1 MKILK
6 PSDRE
11 NHPELFTQMFRG
23 RACVFHERLRWPV
36 TIENGLEIDFYDR
49 ELDPTY
55 ILDLDDRGE
64 VRGSLRILPTTC
76 TTMIQR
82 EFLEFF
88 EEPVDIA
95 DPNMWEC
102 TKFCVHSGD
111 NRTSIRLLVALHD
124 LCTSSGIERIIGLY
138 ELQMERVYARLGW
151 EPERFATAK
160 PGYGNLAVGIWT
172 VEATALQRIRVNLTL
187 RNPATVGDLGAKA

>member
-6 PSDRE
+6 SSDRD
-11 NHPELFTQMFRG
+11 HCPELFTQMFRG
-23 RACVFHERLRWPV
+23 RARVFQERLQWPV
-36 TIENGLEIDFYDR
+36 SVENGLEIDFYDR
-49 ELDPTY
+49 QLDPIY
-55 ILDLDDRGE
+55 ILDLDDCGE
-64 VRGSLRILPTTC
+64 IRGSLRLLPTTC
-76 TTMIQR
+76 TTMIKR

-88 EEPVDIA
+88 DEPVDVI

-124 LCTSSGIERIIGLY
+124 LCISSGIERIVGLY

-151 EPERFATAK
+151 QPERFATAK

-172 VEATALQRIRVNLTL
+172 VEATALQRMRANLSR
-187 RNPATVGDLGAKA
+187 RNPATVDDLAAKA